1 MAMNTTTRQDYHK
14 RINQVMV
21 YINSHLDEKL
31 ELETLAAISNFSP
44 YHFHRII
51 RAHLNE
57 SIGSYINR
65 IRMETAANFIL
76 HTGEPIFEI
85 ALRVGYDIPS
95 SFNKAFSKRFGCA
108 PTEFRNNHNAF
119 NTINYFKM
127 ENVKNELGLKPA
139 FKTLKPAKVIFVQTI
154 GDYNSIGTSK
164 AWEKVCAFAEKNKL
178 FGWKTEFIGISHDD
192 PDITETEK
200 LRYDACITIT
210 KDIKPEGVIGVQQI
224 EGGKYA
230 VFLHK
235 GPYEKLHETYD
246 KIFAHWLPG
255 SNFELR
261 NTPCFEKYLNEPE
274 RTKPEKLKTE
284 IYLPVQ

>member
-1 MAMNTTTRQDYHK
+1 MNITTHQDYQK

-65 IRMETAANFIL
+65 IRMETAANLIL
-76 HTGEPIFEI
+76 HTSDPIFEI

-95 SFNKAFSKRFGCA
+95 SFNKAFSRRFGCP
-108 PTEFRNNHNAF
+108 PTEFRNNHHTI

-127 ENVKNELGLKPA
+127 ENVKNESGLKPE
-139 FKTLKPAKVIFVQTI
+139 FKTLKPAKVIFVQAI
-154 GDYNSIGTSK
+154 GDYNAIGTSK

-192 PDITETEK
+192 PEITETEK
-200 LRYDACITIT
+200 LRYDACITVT
-210 KDIKPEGVIGVQQI
+210 KDVKPEGEIGIQEI

-230 VFLHK
+230 VFIHK
-235 GPYEKLHETYD
+235 GPYAKLHDTYS
-246 KIFAHWLPG
+246 KIFAQWLPV
-255 SNFELR
+255 SNIELR
-261 NTPCFEKYLNEPE
+261 NSPCFEKYLNEPE
-274 RTKPEKLKTE
+274 KTKPEKLKTE